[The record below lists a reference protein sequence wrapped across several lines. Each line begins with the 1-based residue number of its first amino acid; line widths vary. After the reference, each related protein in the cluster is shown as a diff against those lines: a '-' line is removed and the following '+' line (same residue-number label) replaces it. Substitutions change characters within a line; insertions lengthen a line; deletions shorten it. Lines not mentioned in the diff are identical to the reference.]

1 MLKAIIREVLV
12 SLEVDT
18 TTIEKHTESIVT
30 DIKNLAKKLF
40 FEGKINDLKDYIF
53 DIESEKNQEINRL
66 FIENID
72 YSRKEE
78 FILKMKKKIQYEAE
92 KSGREKNLESLL
104 EILDY
109 GHLKGFLSMFTV

>member
-1 MLKAIIREVLV
+1 MLRTIIQDVLLSLDTNAMAIE
-12 SLEVDT
+12 ET
-18 TTIEKHTESIVT
+18 TDAIAI

-53 DIESEKNQEINRL
+53 DIESEKNQEINRQ
-66 FIENID
+66 FMENID

-92 KSGREKNLESLL
+92 KTGREKNLESLL

>member
-40 FEGKINDLKDYIF
+40 FEGKINDLKDYI
-53 DIESEKNQEINRL
+53 QEINRL

-109 GHLKGFLSMFTV
+109 GHLKGYLSMFTV